1 MRISNWPDV
10 SNHPK
15 SFRELKLLW
24 IESKMSW
31 CPVAYLI
38 FSIIVLKRPKQDL
51 FVFRSERIIHDC
63 YFKEMFS
70 CWIEFSAKPMPHS
83 VVLPLGSILPL
94 FFLEKIFTANQ
105 NEFSALPE
113 EIILKIWICVNTIS
127 FSIQSCWQMLQIG
140 QVVTVVSWDC
150 PLISGALKNAF
161 SSTSPKPF
169 WHPT

>member
-15 SFRELKLLW
+15 SFRELKFLW

-38 FSIIVLKRPKQDL
+38 FRKIVLKRPKKDL

-94 FFLEKIFTANQ
+94 FFRKNIYGQ
-105 NEFSALPE
+105 SKWVFSFARRNYFENMNLRRYN
-113 EIILKIWICVNTIS
+113 II
-127 FSIQSCWQMLQIG
+127 
-140 QVVTVVSWDC
+140 
-150 PLISGALKNAF
+150 
-161 SSTSPKPF
+161 
-169 WHPT
+169 